1 MTLPDFGPMF
11 SVRSY
16 LKQAAP
22 PFVKKAVD
30 KLRGGL
36 NGPGVEATALRPYG
50 FHPDPNPQPRLS
62 LVLPSLSARGAYG
75 GVTTG
80 LDLAFAL
87 AEAADVPLRVVAE
100 QPIDPN
106 DNVLDRYPRAEIHA
120 LAASN
125 FQLPVR
131 RGDVFLLFNW
141 WISLNIEQVLEDQ
154 ARHFDLDK
162 RPKIALIQEYE
173 PHFYP
178 FSAAHL
184 LALEAFNG
192 DMPIWGVFNSTE
204 LHEYYM
210 AQGNR
215 CDRAYVFEPRL
226 SAALRP
232 FMRGIDAAEKRR
244 ILLVYGRP
252 NIPRNAF
259 FLVQRGLEIWA
270 ARHGGNHAGWRFLSA
285 GADHAPLRLG
295 SGVSLEPLG
304 KLSLEDYGNLL
315 RKTGIGLSLMS
326 SPHPSYP
333 PLEMAHFGARV
344 ISNSYANKRLE
355 RRHANIVSL
364 PACRPEVLADT
375 LEAEIRAFEARPG
388 DAVRGVSH
396 MPDYLSD
403 SPVEIIEPLARDI
416 RNLMKG

>member
-1 MTLPDFGPMF
+1 MTLPNFGPM
-11 SVRSY
+11 SSIRSY
-16 LKQAAP
+16 LKQTAP
-22 PFVKKAVD
+22 PFVKRAVD
-30 KLRGGL
+30 RVRGVL

-50 FHPDPNPQPRLS
+50 FDPDPDPQPRLS
-62 LVLPSLSARGAYG
+62 LVLPSLSARGAFG

-87 AEAADVPLRVVAE
+87 AEAAGVPLRVVAE
-100 QPIDPN
+100 QPIDPD
-106 DNVLDRYPRAEIHA
+106 DNVLDRYPPAETHA

-131 RGDVFLLFNW
+131 RGEVFLLFNW
-141 WISLNIEQVLEDQ
+141 WISLNIEQILEDQ
-154 ARHFDLDK
+154 ARHFGFDK
-162 RPKIALIQEYE
+162 HPKIPLIQEYE
-173 PHFYP
+173 PQFYP

-192 DMPIWGVFNSTE
+192 EIPIWGVFNSTE
-204 LHEYYM
+204 LHDYYM

-226 SAALRP
+226 NATLRP
-232 FMRGIDAAEKRR
+232 FIEGLDPAEKDRV
-244 ILLVYGRP
+244 LLVYGRP

-270 ARHGGNHAGWRFLSA
+270 ARHGGIHAGWRFLSA

-295 SGVSLEPLG
+295 PGVSLEALG

-315 RKTGIGLSLMS
+315 RRTGIGLSLMS

-344 ISNSYANKRLE
+344 ISNSYANKQLE
-355 RRHANIVSL
+355 RRHENIVSL
-364 PACRPEVLADT
+364 PACRPEVLADI

-388 DAVRGVSH
+388 AAVPGVSH

-416 RNLMKG
+416 RSLMKD